1 MLREHRGDGHIA
13 VLVQAELSGIEALV
27 THTATHR
34 GFQVDAAKT
43 LRMWSDEQ
51 WSGAEDSLRDRG
63 LLDASGELTPAG
75 TALRQHIETETDRLC
90 SAPWRDID
98 PSEVDA
104 LIAYGK
110 KLTRAAVSAG
120 AFPERVF
127 AN

>member
-1 MLREHRGDGHIA
+1 M
-13 VLVQAELSGIEALV
+13 V

-34 GFQVDAAKT
+34 GFQVDAAKS

-51 WSGAEDSLRDRG
+51 WSEAEDSLRDRG
-63 LLDASGELTPAG
+63 LLDASGELTVAG
-75 TALRQHIETETDRLC
+75 TALRQHIETETDRL
-90 SAPWRDID
+90 SADPWRDID

-104 LIAYGK
+104 LINYGK
-110 KLTRAAVSAG
+110 KLTRAAVGAG